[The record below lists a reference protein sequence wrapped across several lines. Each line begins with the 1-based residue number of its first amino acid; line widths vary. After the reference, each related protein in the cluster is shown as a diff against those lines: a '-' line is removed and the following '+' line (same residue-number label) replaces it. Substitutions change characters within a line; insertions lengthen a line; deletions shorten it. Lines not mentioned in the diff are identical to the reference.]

1 MALPRCSSS
10 QTGSGSDRSEKH
22 AEGSIVSA
30 PTTPP
35 IYLDYHATTPVD
47 PRVAAVVLR
56 AMTTDFGNANS
67 TEHVYGEVAAELVRE
82 ARRHVAALVG
92 SDPDAVNFTSGSS
105 ESIRLAV
112 AHALSNCSERPLR
125 VAVTEVEHRAVL
137 DAVGAH
143 EARGE
148 VTVRWVP
155 VDYQARLDLA
165 ALEAACREGVDLVCV
180 MAANNEVGT
189 VYPIE
194 EVGRIAG
201 RVGARTLIDAT
212 QAAGHVPLE
221 ADGWRI
227 TYLALS
233 AHKIYGPKGVG
244 ALIAPPELDLRPSHH
259 GVPGVGDGTPNVP
272 GIAGLGEA
280 CRLRRI
286 EWSVD
291 ESRMATQRDRLEA
304 LLLAGVDGLVVN
316 GDRKHRLS
324 NNLHVAVPG
333 APNNAV
339 IARLRR
345 HVALSSGAACS
356 SGAEAPSHVLRAMG
370 LSKDVQ
376 DSALRI
382 GTGKFTTDEEVE
394 RAAEQI
400 TSTVALIRDALQG
413 ALV

>member
-1 MALPRCSSS
+1 
-10 QTGSGSDRSEKH
+10 
-22 AEGSIVSA
+22 VSA
-30 PTTPP
+30 PAPPP

-67 TEHVYGEVAAELVRE
+67 AEHVYGEVAAELVSE
-82 ARRHVAALVG
+82 ARHHVAALVG
-92 SDPDAVNFTSGSS
+92 ADAEAVNFTSGSS

-112 AHALSNCSERPLR
+112 ADAVSCCERPVR
-125 VAVTEVEHRAVL
+125 VAVTKVEHRAVL
-137 DAVGAH
+137 DTVTAY

-148 VTVRWVP
+148 VTVRWLP
-155 VDYQARLDLA
+155 VDRQARLDLE

-189 VYPIE
+189 LYPIK

-201 RVGARTLIDAT
+201 RAGARTLVDAT
-212 QAAGHVPLE
+212 QAAGHVQIE
-221 ADGWRI
+221 AAAWHI
-227 TYLALS
+227 TYLTLS

-244 ALIAPPELDLRPSHH
+244 ALIAPPELGLRPLHH
-259 GVPGVGDGTPNVP
+259 RVQFVGGGTPNVP

-280 CRLRRI
+280 CRLRNT
-286 EWSVD
+286 ELTVD
-291 ESRMATQRDRLEA
+291 ESRLATQRDRLEA

-316 GDRKHRLS
+316 GDREHRLS

-333 APNNAV
+333 VPNNAV
-339 IARLRR
+339 IARMRR

-370 LSKDVQ
+370 LSKEVQ
-376 DSALRI
+376 EGALRI
-382 GTGKFTTDEEVE
+382 GIGKFTTDQEID

-400 TSTVALIRDALQG
+400 TRTVAVIRDALRG
-413 ALV
+413 ALA